1 LIKRQI
7 LNYGDY
13 LGNSDYIAEVV
24 SDDGADEEI
33 INLLTT
39 DNVASINDTCLFI
52 RDYFLSCAT
61 NQICEASWNH
71 KFKSLIIPQLEKLV
85 FADNHFIRKQVIYTL
100 AKICSY
106 ESVPILLQAFEQ
118 FRDEDP
124 ILLPQLVGE
133 LFWLGVDNCG
143 DLMATMITSNQY
155 TTRWAVIATLPT
167 FMYHHAD
174 DTDENLVMRINF
186 CEHLRHDAN
195 KFVQAEAEYEYQ
207 CLMLRRSQQQ
217 ENLSKSEYKQRRQQI
232 KTLKPA
238 LSFSQ
243 VEVEFSNYLY
253 NHNLGKYTIPEL
265 EKFINTYYE

>member
-1 LIKRQI
+1 VT
-7 LNYGDY
+7 D
-13 LGNSDYIAEVV
+13 S
-24 SDDGADEEI
+24 GADEEI
-33 INLLTT
+33 INLLTS
-39 DNVASINDTCLFI
+39 DNLEVINDVCLFI
-52 RDYFLSCAT
+52 RDDFFSCAT
-61 NQICEASWNH
+61 NQICEAIGNEN
-71 KFKSLIIPQLEKLV
+71 FKSLIIPKLEKLV

-118 FRDEDP
+118 FRDQDP

-167 FMYHHAD
+167 FMYNNPD
-174 DTDENLVMRINF
+174 DTDENFVMRVNC
-186 CEHLRHDAN
+186 CEYLRHDAN
-195 KFVQAEAEYEYQ
+195 KFVQVEAEYEYQ
-207 CLMLRRSQQQ
+207 CLLLHCSQQ
-217 ENLSKSEYKQRRQQI
+217 EKNLSKLEYKQRSQQI

-238 LSFSQ
+238 LSFAQ

-253 NHNLGKYTIPEL
+253 THKLGNYIIPEL
-265 EKFINTYYE
+265 ERFINTYIMVN